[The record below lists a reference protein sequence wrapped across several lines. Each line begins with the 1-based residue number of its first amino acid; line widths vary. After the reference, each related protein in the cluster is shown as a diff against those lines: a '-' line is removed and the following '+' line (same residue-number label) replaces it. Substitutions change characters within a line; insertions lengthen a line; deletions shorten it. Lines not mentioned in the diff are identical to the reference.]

1 MPCVGRAL
9 AALTWVLLA
18 GCASAAPLTT
28 SGPDSTGASE
38 LTRVGQAVQLTQ
50 SAMRARECQF
60 IVDVPVSSS
69 DPTDAEA
76 MVTLRNDAG
85 AAGANLVLLV
95 MATRTTIE
103 RAEGYLCADE

>member
-1 MPCVGRAL
+1 MRSVRRAYAVSSL
-9 AALTWVLLA
+9 ALLI
-18 GCASAAPLTT
+18 GCAGAAPGTA
-28 SGPDSTGASE
+28 PAIE
-38 LTRVGQAVQLTQ
+38 LTRLGQAVQLTE

-60 IVDVPVSSS
+60 IADVPVASP
-69 DPTDAEA
+69 DPTDAGA
-76 MVTLRNDAG
+76 MTTLRNDAG